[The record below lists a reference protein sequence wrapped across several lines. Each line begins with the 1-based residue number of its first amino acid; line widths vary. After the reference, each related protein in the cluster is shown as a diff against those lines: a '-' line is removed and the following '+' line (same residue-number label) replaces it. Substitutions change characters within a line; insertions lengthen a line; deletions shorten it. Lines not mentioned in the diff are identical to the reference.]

1 MTRNINSD
9 TALKDIARSFFSAA
23 LQRTRERRDAEN
35 SAGFSLIK
43 GVLFSVTVKIVQVRN
58 DRILQ

>member
-23 LQRTRERRDAEN
+23 LQTTRERRDAEN
-35 SAGFSLIK
+35 SAGFRIIK
-43 GVLFSVTVKIVQVRN
+43 GVIFSVTIKIVQVQN
-58 DRILQ
+58 DRILR